1 MLERITNNLQ
11 LIVYFCP
18 PQARVAELVDA
29 LDSKSSDFGRVGS
42 IPTSS
47 TDKPQKSGI
56 ASEFQKRKLAFFF
69 KRSKVILFVVFK
81 MTF

>member
-56 ASEFQKRKLAFFF
+56 ASEFQKRSSLFF